1 MLPTTTTTTTEEKSS
16 SSTSTLTT
24 SRSYNLSLNLIE
36 PGPATL
42 DVIDETT
49 SLLVGGGGGDEEEEE
64 QNPLLDT
71 SQVEV
76 GCKNKSSKSS
86 APKTTMALKR

>member
-1 MLPTTTTTTTEEKSS
+1 M
-16 SSTSTLTT
+16 
-24 SRSYNLSLNLIE
+24 
-36 PGPATL
+36 

-49 SLLVGGGGGDEEEEE
+49 SLLVGGGGDEEEEE

>member
-1 MLPTTTTTTTEEKSS
+1 MLPTTTTTTEEKSS

-64 QNPLLDT
+64 QNPLIDT